1 MHTLTRTHTH
11 FVAFAFE
18 ALCRLCCNIH
28 NSFQMW
34 SSACA
39 VPQYVL
45 PFALSFSLYPTISLF
60 LPLFPPLS
68 SSPSLTHSISLLLS
82 LCHFLSLLPCTILVS
97 SSLTVCPIVVAAVAV
112 IGMWQTLTRPP
123 WPPQPLTSPRHP
135 LLRLLLES
143 LPQFY

>member
-1 MHTLTRTHTH
+1 MHTHSHAHRHTVLPLH
-11 FVAFAFE
+11 
-18 ALCRLCCNIH
+18 LRLCADFAAIFITLFKCG
-28 NSFQMW
+28 Q
-34 SSACA
+34 
-39 VPQYVL
+39 VPVPSLSTFSLSLFPSYSTPL
-45 PFALSFSLYPTISLF
+45 FLSFSLRSPRSLPHHH
-60 LPLFPPLS
+60 LPILS
-68 SSPSLTHSISLLLS
+68 HSFS

-112 IGMWQTLTRPP
+112 IGMWQTLPRPP